1 MVWNM
6 DRFESMEVFIS
17 VVELGSFTA
26 TANAFRMSPSMVTKH
41 INALEKRLGS
51 TLLTRTTRRLHL
63 TEIGRN
69 YFESCKE
76 ILRQVSAA
84 EAGAEILRGA
94 PKGLL
99 KVSAP
104 IWFGT
109 FPLTSIISDYLIEYT
124 EVSVELS
131 LSDRFVDI
139 IDEGFD
145 VAIRIG
151 DLNDSSYVA
160 RKLTH
165 FELAVCASP
174 KYLKEQGIP
183 KNPDELK
190 NHECLSFTNWK
201 SEGGWKVL
209 SKNLTSKMNGRSRF
223 DSNNG
228 QALREA
234 ALKGLG
240 LILMPKVLLE
250 NNLKDGSLVEV
261 LHEFHPPARP
271 VNAVYPRERQTT
283 PRVASFVDYLI
294 KRLR

>member
-1 MVWNM
+1 M
-6 DRFESMEVFIS
+6 DRFESMEVFIN

-26 TANAFRMSPSMVTKH
+26 TANAFRMSPSMVSKH

-51 TLLTRTTRRLHL
+51 TLLTRTTRRLNL

-69 YFESCKE
+69 YFENCKE
-76 ILRQVSAA
+76 ILRQVHSA
-84 EAGAEILRGA
+84 EAGAEILRGS

-104 IWFGT
+104 VWFGT
-109 FPLTSIISDYLIEYT
+109 APLTSIISDYLMDYP
-124 EVSVELS
+124 EVSVDLS

-151 DLNDSSYVA
+151 DLEDSSYVA

-165 FELAVCASP
+165 FEMVVCASP
-174 KYLKEQGIP
+174 AYIEKNGTP
-183 KNPDELK
+183 KNPEDLK
-190 NHECLSFTNWK
+190 NHQCLSFTNWK
-201 SEGGWKVL
+201 SDGGWKVL
-209 SKNLTSKMNGRSRF
+209 NKNLNTKMNGTSRF
-223 DSNNG
+223 DCNNG

-240 LILMPKVLLE
+240 LILMPKGLLGQ
-250 NNLKDGSLVEV
+250 NLKDGSLIEV
-261 LHEFHPPARP
+261 LHEFHPPSRP
-271 VNAVYPRERQTT
+271 VNAVYPKERQTT
-283 PRVASFVDYLI
+283 PRLVSFIDYLV
-294 KRLR
+294 KHLK

>member
-1 MVWNM
+1 M
-6 DRFESMEVFIS
+6 DRFESMEVFIN

-26 TANAFRMSPSMVTKH
+26 TANAFRMSPSMVSKH

-69 YFESCKE
+69 YFENCKE
-76 ILRQVSAA
+76 ILRQVHSA

-109 FPLTSIISDYLIEYT
+109 SPLTSIISDYLMDYP

-131 LSDRFVDI
+131 LSDRFIDI

-151 DLNDSSYVA
+151 DLDDSSYVA

-165 FELAVCASP
+165 FELVVCASP
-174 KYLKEQGIP
+174 IYIEKYGTP
-183 KNPDELK
+183 KNPDDLK
-190 NHECLSFTNWK
+190 DHQCLSFTNWK
-201 SEGGWKVL
+201 SDGGWKVL
-209 SKNLTSKMNGRSRF
+209 NKNLNSKMNGKSRF

-250 NNLKDGSLVEV
+250 QNLKDGSLIEV
-261 LHEFHPPARP
+261 LHKFRPPSRP
-271 VNAVYPRERQTT
+271 VNAVYPKERQTT
-283 PRVASFVDYLI
+283 PRLASFVDYLV
-294 KRLR
+294 KHLK

>member
-1 MVWNM
+1 M
-6 DRFESMEVFIS
+6 DRIESMEVFVS

-26 TANAFRMSPSMVTKH
+26 AAHAFRMSPSMVSKH

-51 TLLTRTTRRLHL
+51 TLLTRTTRRLNL

-69 YFESCKE
+69 YYHSCKE
-76 ILRQVSAA
+76 ILKQIAAA
-84 EAGAEILRGA
+84 EAGAEILRGK
-94 PKGLL
+94 PKGVLA
-99 KVSAP
+99 VSAP
-104 IWFGT
+104 LWFGAIT
-109 FPLTSIISDYLIEYT
+109 LAPLISDYLVEYP

-151 DLNDSSYVA
+151 ELDDSTYVA
-160 RKLTH
+160 RKLSL
-165 FELAVCASP
+165 FELVTCASP
-174 KYLKEQGIP
+174 AYLKQHGVP
-183 KNPDELK
+183 KRPDELK
-190 NHECLSFTNWK
+190 QHQCLSFTNWR
-201 SEGGWKVL
+201 SDGGWKL
-209 SKNLTSKMNGRSRF
+209 LGGQLNGKTGNRSRF

-240 LILMPKVLLE
+240 LILMPRVLIE
-250 NNLKDGSLVEV
+250 QNLRDGTLVEV
-261 LHEFHPPARP
+261 LQDFRPPPRP

-283 PRVASFVDYLI
+283 PKLASFVDYLA
-294 KRLR
+294 RQLR

>member
-1 MVWNM
+1 M
-6 DRFESMEVFIS
+6 DRLVSMEVFIS

-26 TANAFRMSPSMVTKH
+26 TASAFRMSPSMVSKH

-51 TLLTRTTRRLHL
+51 TLLTRTTRRLHV

-69 YFESCKE
+69 YFENCKE
-76 ILRQVSAA
+76 ILRQINSA
-84 EAGAEILRGA
+84 EAGAEILRGV

-109 FPLTSIISDYLIEYT
+109 SPLSSIISDYLLEYP

-151 DLNDSSYVA
+151 ELDDSSYVA
-160 RKLTH
+160 RKLSY
-165 FELAVCASP
+165 FESVVCASP
-174 KYLKEQGIP
+174 IYIQKYGEP
-183 KNPDELK
+183 KNPEDLK
-190 NHECLSFTNWK
+190 DHQCLSFTSWK
-201 SEGGWKVL
+201 SDGGWKML
-209 SKNLTSKMNGRSRF
+209 SKNLNTKVNGKSRF

-250 NNLKDGSLVEV
+250 QNIKDGSLVEV
-261 LHEFHPPARP
+261 LHKFHPRPRP
-271 VNAVYPRERQTT
+271 VNAVYPKERQTT
-283 PRVASFVDYLI
+283 PRLTTFVDYLI
-294 KRLR
+294 KHLK

>member
-1 MVWNM
+1 M
-6 DRFESMEVFIS
+6 DRLEGMKIYVS

-26 TANAFRMSPSMVTKH
+26 TANTFRISPSMVTKH

-51 TLLTRTTRRLHL
+51 TLLTRTTRRLHI
-63 TEIGRN
+63 TGIGQN
-69 YFESCKE
+69 YYENCKE
-76 ILRQVSAA
+76 ILKQINNA
-84 EAGAEILRGA
+84 EAGAEILRGT
-94 PKGLL
+94 PKGVL
-99 KVSAP
+99 KISAP

-109 FPLTSIISDYLIEYT
+109 APLTSIISDYLIEFP

-139 IDEGFD
+139 IDEGYD

-151 DLNDSSYVA
+151 NLEDSTYVA

-165 FELAVCASP
+165 FELVVCASP
-174 KYLKEQGIP
+174 AYLDKHGAP
-183 KNPDELK
+183 KNPEDLK
-190 NHECLSFTNWK
+190 EHQCLSFTNWK
-201 SEGGWKVL
+201 SDGGWKVL
-209 SKNLTSKMNGRSRF
+209 SKNLSSKLSENSRF

-240 LILMPKVLLE
+240 LILMPRVLLAD
-250 NNLKDGSLVEV
+250 NLKHGTLVEV
-261 LHEFHPPARP
+261 LHDFHPSPRP

-283 PRVASFVDYLI
+283 PRLASFVDYLI
-294 KRLR
+294 KHLR